1 MAAPVILALDDDP
14 DILHGLREDLT
25 ARYSESYRILTAHS
39 AHSALDLL
47 EHLHETREQVA
58 VLIIDHD
65 MRHMEAS
72 EFFTNLG
79 SQHPGAKRVLLTS
92 FDEDDA
98 VTSILETTGATQW
111 IHKPWDP
118 PENGLYPPID
128 DLLFDWVNENPQP
141 SQAVRVIGHQWA
153 RDTHAIKDFLGRNQV
168 PFRWLDLDRTRE
180 AGVLLKEEGLE
191 GAALPVVLLADGTAL
206 EDPQLEALAESLGM
220 HVHADRQYYDVA
232 IVGAGPAGLA
242 AAVYGATEGLST
254 VLIEKEAPGGQAGTS
269 SRIENYLGFPTGVS
283 GADLARRA
291 LTQARRFGA
300 EVLTPIAA
308 NSLNVEGGYKTLELS
323 DGTAIGCRGLI
334 IATGVAYRHLPSE
347 GLDRLTGAGVYYGA
361 ATTEALAAEG
371 QHVYVVGSANSAGQ
385 GAKYFSKFADQVSMI
400 VRGPDLA
407 AHMSQYLIDQIEGTE
422 NIEVIPNTHVVR
434 AIGED
439 HLEAIELENV
449 ATGRKEVVPSSFLF
463 IFIGAVPTHDWLA
476 DTIDCDEDGYI
487 LTGPDLLTGN
497 QLPESWPL
505 PRHPYHLETSVP
517 GIFATGDVRH
527 GSIRRVAG
535 AVGEGSTAIQLVHR
549 YLAESG

>member
-1 MAAPVILALDDDP
+1 MAVPVILALEDNP
-14 DILHGLREDLT
+14 EVLHQLREDLT
-25 ARYSESYRILTAHS
+25 ARYADTYRVLTAHS

-72 EFFTNLG
+72 EFFTTLG
-79 SQHPGAKRVLLTS
+79 SQHPGSKRVLLTG
-92 FDEDDA
+92 FDQDDA
-98 VTSILETTGATQW
+98 VTSILEATGATQW

-118 PENGLYPPID
+118 AESGLYPPID
-128 DLLFDWVNENPQP
+128 DLLFDWITENPQP

-153 RDTHAIKDFLGRNQV
+153 RDAHSIKDFLGRNQV

-180 AGVLLKEEGLE
+180 AGVLLTEEGLE

-206 EDPQLEALAESLGM
+206 QDPPLEVLAERLGM

-291 LTQARRFGA
+291 LTQAKRFGA

-308 NSLNVEGGYKTLELS
+308 TNLRVESGYKTLELS
-323 DGTAIGCRGLI
+323 DGTTIGCRGLI
-334 IATGVAYRHLPSE
+334 IATGVSYRHLPAE

-385 GAKYFSKFADQVSMI
+385 GAKYFSKFAEQVSMI

-407 AHMSQYLIDQIEGTE
+407 AHMSQYLIDQIEETD

-434 AIGED
+434 AVGDD

-449 ATGRKEVVPSSFLF
+449 ASGEKETVPASFLF

-476 DTIDCDEDGYI
+476 STIDCDEDGYI
-487 LTGPDLLTGN
+487 LTGPDLLTDN
-497 QLPESWPL
+497 QLPQGWPL